1 MDTEKIKAEIQDV
14 KKDVSIW
21 YRSEAGVADLAGET
35 IDRHYPVDLWEM
47 SDRELSA
54 WMGDQL
60 SILNDAI
67 DPRPVPSEITSH
79 RRFLGPIIVR
89 VKRLIMKV
97 LNLYTHSILERQ
109 RRFNTEC
116 VTLQLA
122 SFIRLRRLQSSLD
135 RITRE
140 LAERRELESLQEK
153 KTDHDE
159 EFRP

>member
-1 MDTEKIKAEIQDV
+1 MDTEKIKAEIQDI

-21 YRSEAGVADLAGET
+21 YRSAAGVADLAGEI
-35 IDRHYPVDLWEM
+35 IDRYYPVDLWEM

-79 RRFLGPIIVR
+79 RRLLGPIIVR
-89 VKRLIMKV
+89 GKRLIMKV

-109 RRFNTEC
+109 RRFNTDC
-116 VTLQLA
+116 VALQLA
-122 SFIRLRRLQSSLD
+122 SYIRLRRVQSSLD
-135 RITRE
+135 QITRQ
-140 LAERRELESLQEK
+140 LAEKRELESLQREK
-153 KTDHDE
+153 TEYDGE
-159 EFRP
+159 LRS

>member
-1 MDTEKIKAEIQDV
+1 MDTEKIKAGIQDI
-14 KKDVSIW
+14 KRDVSIW
-21 YRSEAGVADLAGET
+21 YRSAADVADLAGEI

-60 SILNDAI
+60 SILNDAV

-79 RRFLGPIIVR
+79 RRFFGPVIVR
-89 VKRLIMKV
+89 VKRLIMRV

-116 VTLQLA
+116 VALQLA
-122 SFIRLRRLQSSLD
+122 SFIRLRRMQSGLD
-135 RITRE
+135 EITRQ
-140 LAERRELESLQEK
+140 LAERRELESLQEEK
-153 KTDHDE
+153 SDQNGE
-159 EFRP
+159 LWS